1 MKTKKKR
8 GRPTNAEL
16 AERKAAKKEVKSQKK
31 KVKNDN
37 KPFEL
42 VYHSSDK
49 RFVVA
54 AIERQI
60 PEAITSVAPEGV
72 TSLLSFGVAVTKRAD
87 LWSPAD
93 KHNPKLGATKALGMA
108 KSQHPA
114 GVVAI
119 TEEDKADL
127 TKLFREK
134 AESVGKRAVAEIEKR
149 IAKDEQKYLFGKS
162 IQEAVDFYEA
172 RRFPHGWIRRPF
184 KK

>member
-16 AERKAAKKEVKSQKK
+16 AERKAAEKEVKSQKK
-31 KVKNDN
+31 KVKNGN

-54 AIERQI
+54 AIERPI
-60 PEAITSVAPEGV
+60 PEAAKPAAPEGV

-93 KHNPKLGATKALGMA
+93 KHNPKLGATKALGQA
-108 KSQHPA
+108 KSQHPTEI
-114 GVVAI
+114 VAI
-119 TEEDKADL
+119 TEKDKADL
-127 TKLFREK
+127 TKLFKEN
-134 AESVGKRAVAEIEKR
+134 AERVGKRAVSEIEKR
-149 IAKDEQKYLFGKS
+149 IAKDEQKFLFGKS

-172 RRFPHGWIRRPF
+172 RKFPHGWIRRAL